1 MKSSTMPK
9 NKAQVIIPEAK
20 WRLSNKL
27 LMIVRCLTWV
37 LGGQSISGLMVEME
51 MKLCA
56 WERLDRGLAN
66 SAWAEVYDITEVQVL
81 ARRYLDHNPIL
92 VTFSHSSALRWKKL

>member
-1 MKSSTMPK
+1 
-9 NKAQVIIPEAK
+9 
-20 WRLSNKL
+20 
-27 LMIVRCLTWV
+27 
-37 LGGQSISGLMVEME
+37 
-51 MKLCA
+51 
-56 WERLDRGLAN
+56 LDRGLAN